1 MDLTNQISKC
11 SLECLN
17 FMSGHPVE
25 GAIYGGLPL
34 KSDSDPQLIISFAFN

>member
-1 MDLTNQISKC
+1 MDLVSQINKC

-17 FMSGHPVE
+17 YQAGNGVE

-34 KSDSDPQLIISFAFN
+34 ISDSDA